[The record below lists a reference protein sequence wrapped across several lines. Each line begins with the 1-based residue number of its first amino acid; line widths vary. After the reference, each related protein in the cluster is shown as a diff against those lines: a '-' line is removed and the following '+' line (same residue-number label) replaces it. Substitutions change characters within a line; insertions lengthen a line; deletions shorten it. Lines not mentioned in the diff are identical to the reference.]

1 MLRVPRSGGV
11 ARVASYPNIDSVVW
25 TGADSVPALD
35 RVLAFDAEAGSIS
48 AVVSARN
55 APLWIDL
62 RVGRV
67 VRPVVKQ
74 PLRNVV
80 SVDGESIFAIGSD
93 GVIVRFTPTGNWP
106 FKAPVPPRA
115 VFPQSNGSLLI
126 LAGRGAGARI
136 WRMRPPD
143 DQITDSVMLADAASG
158 ASAPLGDRV
167 YFRTGPRTLVG
178 IHARTL
184 QRGNSITFDHA
195 VTNIVA
201 TPSGDRFYV
210 AADSAN
216 ELGIV
221 ARFQDRVVGKV
232 TMPGRVRDLR
242 VDPFGR
248 YILARAATGDSVWI
262 VSVGADRVIGT
273 IHTAWRGDLPFV
285 APDGAV
291 ALQSGNDVAFVDP
304 QTMREVNRA
313 SGGAADFWYPF
324 VWSGFR
330 PRSAGL
336 DAPASFSSD
345 SDTVAV
351 MPPTTVDSAKPSTP
365 TPVDTLKNGF
375 TVSFAALLDESKAR
389 EQAAQISVDG
399 QTARVVT
406 TVTDGIAI
414 YRVVLGPYASR
425 DEAER
430 IGRASGKSYV
440 VYAGSP

>member
-11 ARVASYPNIDSVVW
+11 ARVTSYPNIDSVVW
-25 TGADSVPALD
+25 TGTDSVPALD
-35 RVLAFDAEAGSIS
+35 RILAFDAEAGSIS
-48 AVVSARN
+48 AVISARN

-62 RVGRV
+62 RVGKV

-115 VFPQSNGSLLI
+115 IFPQVNGSLLI
-126 LAGRGAGARI
+126 LAGRSAGARI

-143 DQITDSVMLADAASG
+143 DQITDSVMLANATNG

-167 YFRTGPRTLVG
+167 YFLTGPRTLVG

-184 QRGNSITFDHA
+184 QRGTPITFDRA
-195 VTNIVA
+195 VTNLVA

-210 AADSAN
+210 TSDSSN

-221 ARFQDRVVGKV
+221 ARFQDRVVGQV
-232 TMPGRVRDLR
+232 TLPGRARDLR

-248 YILARAATGDSVWI
+248 YILARAAKGDSVWI
-262 VSVGADRVIGT
+262 VSVGTDRVIGT
-273 IHTAWRGDLPFV
+273 IHTPWRGDLPLV

-291 ALQSGNDVAFVDP
+291 VLQTGNDVAFVDP
-304 QTMREVNRA
+304 QSMREVNRA
-313 SGGAADFWYPF
+313 VGGAADFWYPF
-324 VWSGFR
+324 VWGGFR
-330 PRSAGL
+330 PRSAAL
-336 DAPASFSSD
+336 DTPAAFSSD
-345 SDTVAV
+345 SDSVAV
-351 MPPTTVDSAKPSTP
+351 IAPVVADSAKTSTS

-375 TVSFAALLDESKAR
+375 TVSFAALLDEAKAR

-406 TVTDGIAI
+406 TVTDGTAV
-414 YRVVLGPYASR
+414 YRVVLGPFPTR
-425 DEAER
+425 DDAER
-430 IGRASGKSYV
+430 VGRASAKAYV